1 MEILYIEDDLVDQI
15 AFKRMLRHHKS
26 IDCRMA
32 SDLKEAETLLQN
44 FTFDIILS
52 DYYLAGDT
60 IEDVLSKFKDL
71 PIFLLSGNESIKAIE
86 ALYENGLKG
95 HFHKPFSKKDLSII
109 LNQEKT
115 NIQSHH
121 HHQHAIADFNQAI
134 VFDFTFLDSLA
145 KRSPSLKKDLIQ
157 IFIDLG
163 TSEGLLLQQF
173 LEEANWEMIGRTL
186 HKLKSNL
193 RMMGLKQLLV
203 KANQL
208 EIVCIDAKNMDDVKQ
223 DLPPFL
229 NRLEQAVKIARSDFY
244 CY

>member
-15 AFKRMLRHHKS
+15 AFKRVLRHHKS

-32 SDLKEAETLLQN
+32 NDIKEAEHLIQH

-60 IEDVLSKFKDL
+60 IEDVMSKFKDL

-86 ALYENGLKG
+86 ELYENGLKG
-95 HFHKPFSKKDLSII
+95 HFHKPFSKKDLSTI

-121 HHQHAIADFNQAI
+121 QHTMADFSQAIA
-134 VFDFTFLDSLA
+134 FDFTFLDSIA

-163 TSEGLLLQQF
+163 ISEGFLLQQF
-173 LEEANWEMIGRTL
+173 LEQSNFEMIGRTL

-193 RMMGLKQLLV
+193 RMMGLKQLLL

-208 EIVCIDAKNMDDVKQ
+208 EIACADAKNIDDIQ
-223 DLPPFL
+223 QELPPFL
-229 NRLEQAVKIARSDFY
+229 HRLEQAVKMARSDFY